1 MNLYAYIEAVTE
13 EPHWADTGG
22 DSANPTSNPTML
34 CNNSENRIEVFA
46 FDGSQFFEHDE
57 IILVLSGR
65 DWSIETPLE
74 RYVSTETGTAYE
86 GRFPVI
92 EKAGIVRVG
101 FYWTDDDNIVA
112 SSKMLDLRCVATTLS
127 NRRNFDYLSDFY
139 MPTKEI
145 YEWLEKI
152 ESIAKE
158 PGPQGEQG
166 PVGPQGPQGI
176 QGPVGPQGPQGI
188 QGPVGPQGPQGERG
202 IDGKQGIQGVIGPQG
217 IQGPVGPQGPQGERG
232 EKGQIPVRGVDYW
245 TEKDMA
251 SIVEDVMNAL
261 PKWEG
266 GSY

>member
-1 MNLYAYIEAVTE
+1 MILYACIRSATE
-13 EPHWADTGG
+13 EPHWADTLGV
-22 DSANPTSNPTML
+22 DLTSNPTIL
-34 CNNSENRIEVFA
+34 CNNSENRIEVYVLNS
-46 FDGSQFFEHDE
+46 SQFFEHDE
-57 IILVLSGR
+57 IILSLSGR

-74 RYVSTETGTAYE
+74 QYISTEDGTVYE
-86 GRFPVI
+86 GQFPII

-101 FYWTDDDNIVA
+101 FYWTDGNNNIVA

-127 NRRNFDYLSDFY
+127 NRQDFDYLSDFY

-152 ESIAKE
+152 ESIAKV

-166 PVGPQGPQGI
+166 PVGPQGPQGE
-176 QGPVGPQGPQGI
+176 QGPVGPQGPQGE
-188 QGPVGPQGPQGERG
+188 QGLVGPQGPQGERG
-202 IDGKQGIQGVIGPQG
+202 IDGKQGTQGVAGPQG

-251 SIVEDVMNAL
+251 AIVEDVMNAL